1 MFDRGRKNKLI
12 LFVIGDEHL
21 SKLQA
26 HLTFRIYQH
35 LITERTASH
44 NGWLGQLS
52 ELRPD

>member
-12 LFVIGDEHL
+12 LFVIGDELL
-21 SKLQA
+21 SKLKA
-26 HLTFRIYQH
+26 RLTYRIYQH

-44 NGWLGQLS
+44 SRRFGQLS